1 MMRNVELWRE
11 RRDEL
16 AAQVACGKMR
26 GDGQPGNVPLVW
38 LQAELNTAQRRLADA
53 MIEAGQLPSLRRL
66 RARGWRW

>member
-16 AAQVACGKMR
+16 AAQIACGKMR
-26 GDGQPGNVPLVW
+26 GDGQPGNVPLDW
-38 LQAELNTAQRRLADA
+38 LQAELNTAQRRL
-53 MIEAGQLPSLRRL
+53 